1 MNGNKAKLKFHP
13 NNFEIVEKYIE
24 NGFKFNFLYKV
35 IKNSINTQENEE
47 YSNLE
52 PWIQWVTFFKG
63 KPYKKHGIFRL
74 GDNHKISSRDN
85 LFFKLK
91 YFL

>member
-1 MNGNKAKLKFHP
+1 MKIALIQLNEI
-13 NNFEIVEKYIE
+13 NFEIVEKYIE

-63 KPYKKHGIFRL
+63 T
-74 GDNHKISSRDN
+74 
-85 LFFKLK
+85 
-91 YFL
+91 